1 MVNSASGAA
10 PAFPGEVK
18 ICLPNA
24 LKHKKCTF
32 GADRC
37 YHVHLP
43 YADLPDNLRGAVNSY
58 IAKYD
63 NLALANG
70 VTEIPYR
77 IPKKG
82 PKKRKSAKKVKVQEE
97 SSESSSSALFESSSS
112 DSE

>member
-24 LKHKKCTF
+24 LKHRKCTF

-82 PKKRKSAKKVKVQEE
+82 PKKRKSAKKVKVKEE
-97 SSESSSSALFESSSS
+97 SLKSSSSYSK
-112 DSE
+112 

>member
-1 MVNSASGAA
+1 MSKNDGYMVNSASGAA
-10 PAFPGEVK
+10 PAFPGECK

-63 NLALANG
+63 NLALGNG
-70 VTEIPYR
+70 VTEIPYK

-82 PKKRKSAKKVKVQEE
+82 SKKRKSAKKVQIKEE
-97 SSESSSSALFESSSS
+97 SSESSSS